1 MSFSRVRI
9 FGILL
14 LVATLVLCFAVI
26 AQRSEPSRG
35 KSALDKTTFEA
46 YVRHLFV
53 WGPQIEVKISDP
65 RPSELPGF
73 YQVTVEGSAGKVT
86 LDRLFYVSK
95 DGRKIVQGAVYD
107 LAENPFAGDLSKL
120 TTDSA
125 PSLGTP
131 GAPVVL
137 VLFSDFECP
146 YCRQEAKMLR
156 KNLTT
161 TYPKQVRLYFKDFP
175 LEQIHPWAKLAAIAG
190 RCIYQQNPAAFWQ
203 YHDWMYEH
211 QSEITVANLKDKV
224 LEFARTKDIDVMQ
237 LSRGLATRSTEAEV
251 DESIAEARALQLN
264 STPTLFVNGRRITTQ
279 LSWQQLQQIIDYE
292 IDYQKTAHNAGDST
306 CCEVSLPSPLSK

>member
-35 KSALDKTTFEA
+35 KSALDKPTFEA

-107 LAENPFAGDLSKL
+107 IAENPFAGDLSKL

-156 KNLTT
+156 ENLTT